1 MEIDGQPSVLQAVGP
16 WGEEVNGEQESR
28 MEPPG
33 QQDDEQ
39 VDREEE
45 AADRWDQVELLGHKT
60 HGIQKLRGGM
70 KSEVIKY

>member
-1 MEIDGQPSVLQAVGP
+1 V
-16 WGEEVNGEQESR
+16 GEEVNGEQESR